1 MNLTFKNIYLCTYTQ
16 FKGKHQEVKGALPK
30 KAMFKIF

>member
-1 MNLTFKNIYLCTYTQ
+1 MYIHTRVYMCIHTQ
-16 FKGKHQEVKGALPK
+16 FKGKHQEVKSALHK